1 MEAKE
6 FKIQAPEGYEIDRE
20 NSTLECIKFKHI
32 KKDITYK
39 NVSNKLFNDNE
50 KIYYYIDSCGDIQYC
65 QTTNVEDANN
75 ATTVKQLKRILALNQ
90 LLNIAEY
97 YNSRNRIVK
106 SSKMYI
112 ICYNGFADEY
122 KVCVHIS
129 DFIFGVEACFNNR
142 EDAQAVIDNPNFRE
156 ILDTIYKD

>member
-20 NSTLECIKFKHI
+20 NSTLECIKFKPI

-39 NVSNKLFNDNE
+39 EVCDSLFKGKGGFFTSSSG
-50 KIYYYIDSCGDIQYC
+50 KINYNCTLGLGAMDK
-65 QTTNVEDANN
+65 NN
-75 ATTVKQLKRILALNQ
+75 AKNKKQLERILALNQ

-112 ICYNGFADEY
+112 ICYNAFVDEY
-122 KVCVHIS
+122 QVCVHIS

-156 ILDTIYKD
+156 ILDTIYKI